1 MWLKEIEMMKLYKL
15 MAVLVVGLALM
26 PPTLWAK
33 NSDAVSADDAAAE
46 EKARSFFTD
55 LEVIDQNGQKLRF
68 YSDVLKGRVVLISF
82 IFTSCQDACPL
93 IAQKLIQTRK
103 LMVESIRDDIWYISL
118 SVDSEN
124 DSPEDLKEFAKKQ
137 GADESRW
144 IFLTGDKKNIDTII
158 SRLGQYAADI
168 NAHSTLMLAGNAI
181 TRHWIRVVPMTQAG
195 GVAEQMRQLA
205 NETPR

>member
-103 LMVESIRDDIWYISL
+103 LMVESIRDDVWYISL

>member
-1 MWLKEIEMMKLYKL
+1 MMKLYKL

-103 LMVESIRDDIWYISL
+103 LMVESIRDDVWYISL

>member
-1 MWLKEIEMMKLYKL
+1 MIKLYKL

-103 LMVESIRDDIWYISL
+103 LMVESIRDDVWYISL

-124 DSPEDLKEFAKKQ
+124 DSPEDLKEFAQKQ

-158 SRLGQYAADI
+158 SRLGQYADDI
-168 NAHSTLMLAGNAI
+168 NSHSTLMLAGNAI
-181 TRHWIRVVPMTQAG
+181 TRHWVRVVPMTQAG

-205 NETPR
+205 NESPR

>member
-1 MWLKEIEMMKLYKL
+1 MMKLYKL

>member
-1 MWLKEIEMMKLYKL
+1 
-15 MAVLVVGLALM
+15 
-26 PPTLWAK
+26 
-33 NSDAVSADDAAAE
+33 DAVSADDAAAE

-103 LMVESIRDDIWYISL
+103 LMVESIRDEIWYISL

-158 SRLGQYAADI
+158 SRLGQYADDI

-205 NETPR
+205 NESPR

>member
-1 MWLKEIEMMKLYKL
+1 MMKLYKL
-15 MAVLVVGLALM
+15 MVVLVVGLALM

-33 NSDAVSADDAAAE
+33 NLDAVSADDAAAE

-103 LMVESIRDDIWYISL
+103 LMVESIRDEIWYISL

-158 SRLGQYAADI
+158 SRLGQYADDI

-205 NETPR
+205 NESPR